1 MADIKFTSNVND
13 ILRCMEKGKRNALT
27 AIGATAETHA
37 KDNITADELVD
48 TGRLRNSITFA
59 TGDYLG
65 IGTYTDKNK
74 KSYSDATARNT
85 PKDDEVGIGTNVEY
99 AAYTELGTQHITAHH
114 YLKRAVTDH
123 KDEYKNLTV
132 QAVKK
137 AINNAK

>member
-13 ILRCMEKGKRNALT
+13 ILRQLEKGKRNALT
-27 AIGATAETHA
+27 AIGATAETHV
-37 KDNITADELVD
+37 KDNITADDLID

-59 TGDYLG
+59 TGDYSG
-65 IGTYTDKNK
+65 IGTYTDNNK

-114 YLKRAVTDH
+114 YLKRAVTEH
-123 KDEYKNLTV
+123 QDEYKKL
-132 QAVKK
+132 AVEPIKT
-137 AINNAK
+137 AINNSQ